1 MNDRVISNPYRTLLL
16 GYSFLCLFLF
26 PLYLFPLYFMGTD
39 YSAWGNDA
47 LKFTRCISSS
57 IQPCS
62 ELSKFPIGYLA
73 ISFLI
78 EYLKNHGLKPELSF
92 VLINLI
98 FLSLPIVFL
107 YIIKK
112 SKLAFKTAII
122 YIACLL
128 LTPIPS
134 FYIYSG
140 ALELQAGVLVGLF
153 LSSFILFIQK
163 WYQSKN
169 IYIFIILC
177 FSAILFPLYKDII
190 LIIVVL
196 SLFISLV
203 IFLCLFR
210 KSSITQTIKSA
221 LPYKFQILLILLCL
235 SLPLCASI
243 YFNYFKYKSLIPLA
257 YINEASVSS
266 PSKIKSVEF
275 LLASLFSPNG
285 GVLVFWFSSFIC
297 CYLLMRLKKQTFS
310 QLSLLVSVF
319 LFAGSVIG
327 LALWWAPFGWDS
339 WGNRL
344 MVPTMLG
351 ILITLILTT
360 NTQATQN
367 IAISRQTSKA
377 PINLC
382 VTKHRMLIKWITV
395 ILCLWSLH
403 YVFVSYYTDKPKLIR
418 ESLLNHPSCLAMMD
432 ALRKEGQEQGFAFW
446 RSDYYYICARDRF
459 LHIPS
464 FWKQF

>member
-1 MNDRVISNPYRTLLL
+1 
-16 GYSFLCLFLF
+16 
-26 PLYLFPLYFMGTD
+26 MGTD

-112 SKLAFKTAII
+112 SKFAFKTAII

-163 WYQSKN
+163 RYQSKN

-196 SLFISLV
+196 SIFISLV

-235 SLPLCASI
+235 TLPLCASI

-367 IAISRQTSKA
+367 I
-377 PINLC
+377 
-382 VTKHRMLIKWITV
+382 VT
-395 ILCLWSLH
+395 
-403 YVFVSYYTDKPKLIR
+403 
-418 ESLLNHPSCLAMMD
+418 A
-432 ALRKEGQEQGFAFW
+432 Q
-446 RSDYYYICARDRF
+446 
-459 LHIPS
+459 
-464 FWKQF
+464 